1 MYGPVNVLS
10 LHREGTL
17 QDIRIIAASSLICNE
32 PISSAHQTSTLST
45 ICPCTSQT
53 GDVLNLPLN
62 LQFRGKEAI
71 VKRESRKEKSHTS
84 LPEPLVFDCNPE
96 SLDQKQLTYLD
107 EIPCLQAVKYLRLRR
122 ASSVVPGR
130 KEDLAY

>member
-1 MYGPVNVLS
+1 
-10 LHREGTL
+10 
-17 QDIRIIAASSLICNE
+17 
-32 PISSAHQTSTLST
+32 
-45 ICPCTSQT
+45 
-53 GDVLNLPLN
+53 